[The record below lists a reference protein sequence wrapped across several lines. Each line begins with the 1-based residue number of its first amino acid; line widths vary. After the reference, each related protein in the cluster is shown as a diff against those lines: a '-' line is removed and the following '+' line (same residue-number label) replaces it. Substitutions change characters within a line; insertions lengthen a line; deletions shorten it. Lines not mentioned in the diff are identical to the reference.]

1 VLPDDAFLVVQ
12 LRTKAGIRFM
22 RKIASLPGGY
32 DKLDRLSTISR
43 GKQIVADL
51 VRGKD
56 GHELIEYLATSEG
69 GANLAR
75 MLADAKDG
83 TDLNKPTGRLYTVE
97 ELVKVVSKVYA
108 EHAARLKAGTLP

>member
-1 VLPDDAFLVVQ
+1 
-12 LRTKAGIRFM
+12 
-22 RKIASLPGGY
+22 
-32 DKLDRLSTISR
+32 
-43 GKQIVADL
+43 
-51 VRGKD
+51 
-56 GHELIEYLATSEG
+56 
-69 GANLAR
+69 